1 MTYNGKTYY
10 YNCKGEIFSWQEI
23 NKMQS
28 TPITPSPSGSKVT
41 VSTPGGTYVYNNMDW
56 SSNILNGEGKSIGGM
71 KFSVAKYIVEG
82 GNKGSGGKQ
91 GWSETREYDN
101 HWSNIK
107 SRIVRE
113 NIYTFKYNGQQY
125 SFNKSGHVYTDDEVN
140 NIISNGN
147 NGDSQSN
154 PETNIPETPSL
165 NPVQQLKP
173 VQEKEIK
180 VSDKAYTLF
189 VKDLYSTVLKRE
201 ASQTE
206 IDNCKKQS
214 VHKTAIQILLS
225 DEANNKNGVKGLN
238 NDELVQYVFRYVLG
252 REGGS
257 GSSFVDMLDAGY
269 ERKDVITNIVNAQ
282 EFNIRMNVYEQ
293 KVKQQEESLK
303 KAEQQ
308 TKNEREERRSKIK
321 YMSDGNFKKYIEHVL
336 TTIMGTDK
344 KITEEDVKKWLDIY
358 QDGYDIEV
366 ILERIICK
374 DNIDKLNS
382 LSNEDY
388 VKVINKAVLYK
399 TPNMINIKLALNY
412 LTSNGNRNEY
422 VKSEVLNFNKFK
434 SIKQQLIDGKF
445 NFKGI
450 VEEELV
456 DKIHTEVKG
465 DLTGD
470 TIINGSD
477 ATLLLHVIL
486 EISVT
491 DDESKWAE
499 KKDTLDI
506 DNDGV
511 VNTQDALALLRYYTL
526 ISSRY
531 DKSLDEFVNSDEYKE
546 FKANNKEN

>member
-1 MTYNGKTYY
+1 M
-10 YNCKGEIFSWQEI
+10 
-23 NKMQS
+23 
-28 TPITPSPSGSKVT
+28 
-41 VSTPGGTYVYNNMDW
+41 
-56 SSNILNGEGKSIGGM
+56 NGEGKSFGGM
-71 KFSVAKYIVEG
+71 KFSVAQYIVQG

-107 SRIVRE
+107 SGMVRE

-125 SFNKSGHVYTDDEVN
+125 NFNRSGHVYTEDEVN
-140 NIISNGN
+140 KIISNGN
-147 NGDSQSN
+147 NGDSQST
-154 PETNIPETPSL
+154 PETDIPKTPSL

-173 VQEKEIK
+173 VEEKEIK

-214 VHKTAIQILLS
+214 VHKTSIQILLS
-225 DEANNKNGVKGLN
+225 DEANNKNGVKGLD
-238 NDELVQYVFRYVLG
+238 NDEFVQYVFRYVLG

-269 ERKDVITNIVNAQ
+269 ERKDIITNIVNAK
-282 EFNIRMNVYEQ
+282 EFAIRMNAYER
-293 KVKQQEESLK
+293 KAKQQEEAEK

-308 TKNEREERRSKIK
+308 TQNEREKRRSKIK
-321 YMSDGNFKKYIEHVL
+321 YMSDDNFKKYTEHVL

-344 KITEEDVKKWLDIY
+344 KVTEEDVNKWLDIY

-388 VKVINKAVLYK
+388 VKIINKAVLYK
-399 TPNMINIKLALNY
+399 TPNALNIKLGLNY
-412 LTSNGNRNEY
+412 LASNGTKNEY
-422 VKSEVLNFNKFK
+422 AKNEVLNCNGFK
-434 SIKQQLIDGKF
+434 YIKQQLIDGRF
-445 NFKGI
+445 NFKEI

-456 DKIHTEVKG
+456 DKISTKVKG

-477 ATLLLHVIL
+477 ATLLLRVIL

-499 KKDTLDI
+499 KKEALDI

-526 ISSRY
+526 ISSNY
-531 DKSLDEFVNSDEYKE
+531 DKSLDEFINSDEYKE